1 MKIVRNGVKYELTE
15 TELYAAYRECKH
27 NYLIEDIESKAEEM
41 DIDLTGKDIDAI
53 ADCAEDD
60 LDNNESYWENYWMSI
75 EYALEDI

>member
-53 ADCAEDD
+53 ADCAEDG

>member
-1 MKIVRNGVKYELTE
+1 MKIVRNGIEYELTE
-15 TELYAAYRECKH
+15 TEMEAAYRERKH
-27 NYLIEDIESKAEEM
+27 DYLVEDVESKAEEM

-53 ADCAEDD
+53 ADCAEDG